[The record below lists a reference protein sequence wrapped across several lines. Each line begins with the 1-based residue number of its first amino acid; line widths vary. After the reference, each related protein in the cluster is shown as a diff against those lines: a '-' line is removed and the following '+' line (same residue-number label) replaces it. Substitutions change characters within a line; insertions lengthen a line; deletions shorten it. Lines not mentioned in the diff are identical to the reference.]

1 MKRHLSTSAFVG
13 IIMAIVMISCSFT
26 ALAAEKKKFLM
37 NTKMEK
43 LISENYLASSGDFR
57 NVLKQG
63 VRLNIITEHTDPNV
77 IGAEQTAYWLSD
89 RPNRLKYTLIE
100 RGITVTQT
108 KDGDRFYT
116 RWESILK
123 TSKPDTVNWELES
136 ELSFQFIGG
145 NGKYVDIKGGGA
157 CQGKRTPKEDTA
169 KCEGEWE
176 Y

>member
-1 MKRHLSTSAFVG
+1 MKKDLSKGLFVG
-13 IIMAIVMISCSFT
+13 IIMAIVMISFSLPS
-26 ALAAEKKKFLM
+26 LAAEKKKFSM
-37 NTKMEK
+37 STKMEK
-43 LISENYLASSGDFR
+43 LISEKYLASSGDFR

-63 VRLNIITEHTDPNV
+63 VSLNIITEHPDPNV
-77 IGAEQTAYWLSD
+77 IGSEQTAYWLSD

-136 ELSFQFIGG
+136 ETSFQFIGG
-145 NGKYVDIKGGGA
+145 NGKYVDIKGGGT
-157 CQGKRTPKEDTA
+157 CRGKRTPKEDIS

>member
-1 MKRHLSTSAFVG
+1 MKRHISKAGVVWIIVIFVT
-13 IIMAIVMISCSFT
+13 ISFSLTVM
-26 ALAAEKKKFLM
+26 AAEKKNFSM

-63 VRLNIITEHTDPNV
+63 VSLNIITEHTDPNV

-89 RPNRLKYTLIE
+89 RPNRLKYALIE

-136 ELSFQFIGG
+136 ESSFQFIGG
-145 NGKYVDIKGGGA
+145 NGKYVDIKGGGT
-157 CQGKRTPKEDTA
+157 CRGKRTPKEDLA

>member
-1 MKRHLSTSAFVG
+1 MKRHFPKSAFIG
-13 IIMAIVMISCSFT
+13 IIMGFVMISCGFT
-26 ALAAEKKKFLM
+26 ALAAEKKKFSM
-37 NTKMEK
+37 STKMEK

-63 VRLNIITEHTDPNV
+63 VSLTIITEHTDPDV
-77 IGAEQTAYWLSD
+77 IGAEQTAYWVSD
-89 RPNRLKYTLIE
+89 RPNRLRYTLIE
-100 RGITVTQT
+100 RGITVTRS

-136 ELSFQFIGG
+136 ESSFQFIGG
-145 NGKYVDIKGGGA
+145 NGKYVDIKGGGT
-157 CQGKRTPKEDTA
+157 CRGKRTPKEDLA

>member
-1 MKRHLSTSAFVG
+1 MEKDLSKVLLVG
-13 IIMAIVMISCSFT
+13 ILMTFVMISFSFPS
-26 ALAAEKKKFLM
+26 LAAEKKKFSM
-37 NTKMEK
+37 STKMEK

-63 VRLNIITEHTDPNV
+63 VSLVIITEHTDPDF

-100 RGITVTQT
+100 RGITVTRN

-123 TSKPDTVNWELES
+123 TSKPDNVNWELES
-136 ELSFQFIGG
+136 ESSFQFIGG
-145 NGKYVDIKGGGA
+145 NGKYVDIKGGGT
-157 CQGKRTPKEDTA
+157 CRGKRTPKEDTA